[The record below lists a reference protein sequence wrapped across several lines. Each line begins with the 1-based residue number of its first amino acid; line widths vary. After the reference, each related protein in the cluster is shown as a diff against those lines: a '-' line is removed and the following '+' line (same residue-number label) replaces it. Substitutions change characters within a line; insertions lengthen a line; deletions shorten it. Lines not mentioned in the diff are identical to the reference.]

1 MTKKLFRSEREKM
14 LGGVCGGLAIYFNV
28 DVVLVRLLWVLAVFL
43 GGSGIPAYIIA
54 WIIIPAGDSLENS
67 FSKFRDEGTDTEG
80 ATGSDS
86 GSKDQGNM
94 MAGLI
99 VIAIGVFFL
108 AKQFMPYFPWGKLW
122 PIVLIIVG
130 IVIMARGM
138 KR

>member
-54 WIIIPAGDSLENS
+54 WIIIPQENS
-67 FSKFRDEGTDTEG
+67 SGFSPSNSSSESPEVEVE
-80 ATGSDS
+80 S
-86 GSKDQGNM
+86 GSGSSSNQGNM